1 MLMHQLGRSRRL
13 WPVAS
18 AAMLCAARSGDAGP
32 TLVSPGP
39 EGEGRVRA
47 RRASRK
53 LYSGMMRLRP
63 RPSSELSSSAVSYER
78 CVMDGQS
85 QQPPAHAPS
94 SSSAGKVSLMTCGAG
109 IG

>member
-1 MLMHQLGRSRRL
+1 
-13 WPVAS
+13 
-18 AAMLCAARSGDAGP
+18 
-32 TLVSPGP
+32 
-39 EGEGRVRA
+39 
-47 RRASRK
+47 
-53 LYSGMMRLRP
+53 MMRLRP